1 MLLND
6 IVLRVK
12 DRAHKGDPNITT
24 DVVTAQIIRAAC
36 DARRDLVRYLPKHF
50 LRKDAV
56 APLTYAFGD
65 NPIKPLASDLM
76 DAMIF
81 RYTFQGVEYVLK
93 RIESEREYY
102 LTLYIKSQSVNRPFF
117 YVEKGLD
124 GSGNKQIELYPPCDT
139 NGPYNINYTY
149 YKDPTKIELT
159 TLDLNTEF
167 PDFPSYMQD
176 AIWKGALFYFLKNF
190 DDSQMLATAKSD
202 YDDSKNQ
209 LDQIEDSDQDLEL
222 QIRWGFGKINYR
234 DPTTGIRLI

>member
-6 IVLRVK
+6 IVIRVK
-12 DRAHKGDPNITT
+12 DRAHKGDPTKT
-24 DVVTAQIIRAAC
+24 DDDITAQIIRAVN
-36 DARRDLVRYLPKHF
+36 DSRRDLVRYLPKHF

-56 APLTYAFGD
+56 TPITYSFGGPVI
-65 NPIKPLASDLM
+65 NSLASDLM
-76 DAMIF
+76 DAIIF
-81 RYTFQGVEYVLK
+81 RYTFQNVEYVLK

-102 LTLYIKSQSVNRPFF
+102 LTLFIRSQSPNRPFF

-124 GSGNKQIELYPPCDT
+124 NSGNKQIEIYPLCDN
-139 NGPYNINYTY
+139 NGPYTINYTY
-149 YKDPTKIELT
+149 YKDPTKVELT
-159 TLDLNTEF
+159 TADLNTEF

-190 DDSQMLATAKSD
+190 DDSQMLPGAKTD
-202 YDDSKNQ
+202 YEESKIQ
-209 LDQIEDSDQDLEL
+209 LDEIEDSDQDLEL